1 MRTAGK
7 DASDL
12 MIETAQKTAA
22 PTGPRD
28 ATGPR
33 VVAMPSAGPRRAPR
47 APSKTNSLQG
57 STDRLLST
65 MRLVKR
71 ARFNAHERLEAK
83 HVMSVAAFT
92 FATVFEISLSLLP
105 VVYGSGLGT
114 DVRPFIDYAAIVT
127 GLFLFGFG
135 LVVGLAN
142 YQTRAIYLQRC
153 AMDLG
158 NLAREMEISI
168 PQSAEELQ
176 GFRRRYHEIEARC
189 PFNHSAVDLERAQ
202 ARRSDK
208 AAVRRAKFGAAMDI
222 YGPYVICAIA
232 YISLWATF
240 WLMLKV

>member
-1 MRTAGK
+1 
-7 DASDL
+7 
-12 MIETAQKTAA
+12 MIEAAQKTA
-22 PTGPRD
+22 PQTGATREV
-28 ATGPR
+28 TGPR
-33 VVAMPSAGPRRAPR
+33 VVAIPVTGQRRTSGR
-47 APSKTNSLQG
+47 TPSKPQTLQG
-57 STDRLLST
+57 AADRLLST

-92 FATVFEISLSLLP
+92 FATVSEISLSLLP
-105 VVYGSGLGT
+105 VVYGNGLGT

-142 YQTRAIYLQRC
+142 YQPRAIYLQRC

-158 NLAREMEISI
+158 NLAREMEISM

-176 GFRRRYHEIEARC
+176 EFRRRYHEIEARC

-202 ARRSDK
+202 ARRNDK
-208 AAVRRAKFGAAMDI
+208 AAIRRAKMGEAMDI
-222 YGPYVICAIA
+222 YGPYAISAIA